1 MQVSCIQL
9 CMRKIRRGFYRNI
22 LALAGLVCGIVLQSL
37 AQVPVS
43 EIARR
48 VDDRYNHMNTLRAQ
62 FTEEYQGA
70 GMTRSETGA
79 LILKKP
85 GKMRWE
91 YSVPQEKLFVSDGK
105 TAYFYVPGEQ
115 QARKTDVKKLDDL
128 RSPLRYLLGK
138 AKLEKELAAL
148 SLAPEQTPMTT
159 GNWIL
164 RGVPKSMGDQVADVL
179 LEINSQY
186 EIVRIL
192 IHENDGSTTEFR
204 FSNLKEN
211 VPAEDGLFGFKPPQ
225 GVEVV
230 EDKSFAP

>member
-1 MQVSCIQL
+1 MC
-9 CMRKIRRGFYRNI
+9 KIERGFYWNV
-22 LALAGLVCGIVLQSL
+22 LALAGLLCGIVLPSL

-43 EIARR
+43 EVARR

-62 FTEEYQGA
+62 FMEEYHGA
-70 GMTRSETGA
+70 GLARSETGT

-91 YSVPQEKLFVSDGK
+91 YGVPQEKLFVTDGK

-115 QARKTDVKKLDDL
+115 QVRKADVKKLDDL
-128 RSPLRYLLGK
+128 RSPLRFLLGK
-138 AKLEKELAAL
+138 TKLENELAGL
-148 SLAPEQTPMTT
+148 SLAPEQTPVTT

-164 RGVPKSMGDQVADVL
+164 RGVPKSMGDQIADVL

-192 IHENDGSTTEFR
+192 IHQNDGSTTEFR
-204 FSNLKEN
+204 FSNLKED
-211 VPAEDGLFGFKPPQ
+211 VRADDGLFGFKPPQ

-230 EDKSFAP
+230 EDKSLAP

>member
-1 MQVSCIQL
+1 MH
-9 CMRKIRRGFYRNI
+9 KFERGFHWNI
-22 LALAGLVCGIVLQSL
+22 LALAGLLCGIVVPSL

-43 EIARR
+43 EVARR
-48 VDDRYNHMNTLRAQ
+48 VDDRYNRMNTLRAQ
-62 FTEEYQGA
+62 FTEQYQGA
-70 GMTRSETGA
+70 GLTRSESGT

-91 YSVPQEKLFVSDGK
+91 YSVPQEKLFVTDGK

-115 QARKTDVKKLDDL
+115 QVRKTDVKKLDDL

-164 RGVPKSMGDQVADVL
+164 RGVPKSMGDQIADVL

-192 IHENDGSTTEFR
+192 VHENDGSTTEFR
-204 FSNLKEN
+204 FSSLKEN
-211 VPAEDGLFGFKPPQ
+211 VLADDSLFGFKPPQ

-230 EDKSFAP
+230 EDKSLAP